1 MAERPPKA
9 GSLKEALFLT
19 VWHRRQEAQ
28 VLEHRMLA
36 QGLSDL
42 TAAGK
47 VQSSVGDIFKKYVEA
62 KFPWMKSAE
71 AAKDSEMKDM
81 MQKQVAKGVLTFKPM
96 SMDFLKKKAEVMQ
109 MPDEWAEKLRERV
122 KRDKR

>member
-1 MAERPPKA
+1 M
-9 GSLKEALFLT
+9 T

-42 TAAGK
+42 AAAGK
-47 VQSSVGDIFKKYVEA
+47 VQSSVGEVFKKYLEA
-62 KFPWMKSAE
+62 KFPWAKSVE
-71 AAKDSEMKDM
+71 AAKDEEMKEM
-81 MQKQVAKGVLTFKPM
+81 MQRQVAKGVITFQPM

-109 MPDEWAEKLRERV
+109 MPDEWAERLRERV